1 MEQIKSFEDL
11 DVWRVAREI
20 RRDFYQLA
28 DRFPKHEQY
37 GLGHQVRTAAVSLT
51 ANIAEGYGRFH
62 FKENIQFCRI
72 ARGSAYELLDHL
84 IACNDQATW
93 MKVNTKTSGENS
105 FDSFSWSTAIS
116 AVSDIRARRKRPT
129 PLRMTIDI

>member
-84 IACNDQATW
+84 IACNDQGYLDESQYKGLRGKLLRFIQLVNGYIRSIGHSGKKKAADSATY
-93 MKVNTKTSGENS
+93 
-105 FDSFSWSTAIS
+105 D
-116 AVSDIRARRKRPT
+116 D
-129 PLRMTIDI
+129 